1 MIDGQPVLK
10 YETEDGYADIPFEI
24 PAYALSADGQKVAVE
39 RQVDAILLPTEDG
52 FEAVPLKDFS
62 VVMMNGQIMLLA
74 EVNVIWLIPAV
85 LIAARVIL
93 GGLVVIVGGSV
104 AREID
109 HWMSGLCASPWCSQT
124 DPGFDLFILWATQLP
139 GDNTWIFHSW
149 PLVAGLS

>member
-93 GGLVVIVGGSV
+93 GGLVVIGGGSV